1 MTEKQIRRLA
11 IRAFHIGKVQFGTK
25 VAIQQGALTIL
36 PEIENLSDKIANIS
50 LDIIEPLN
58 HDREINTIMDI
69 IPISTKVVGRFGE
82 GVTHTL
88 TGVYMMLTGVDEDG
102 RQMHEF
108 GASNGN
114 MREKLK
120 LNKVGTPSE
129 TDYIIHMD
137 VLLKGGQLFDRELAN
152 ACFEVCDRYIQEI
165 RKVLKQTDGREA
177 TESHEYFDKIRPGKT
192 KVVLIKQIA
201 GQGAMYD
208 NQLFMP
214 EPSGFGG
221 LSIIDMNNMP
231 VLLSPNEYRDGAIRA
246 LV

>member
-1 MTEKQIRRLA
+1 MTEKQLRRLV
-11 IRAFHIGKVQFGTK
+11 IRAFHVNNVSFQEKITLKD
-25 VAIQQGALTIL
+25 GALTI
-36 PEIENLSDKIANIS
+36 PNTIENRSDKIANIS
-50 LDIIEPLN
+50 LSLIEPKD

-69 IPISTKVVGRFGE
+69 LPISTKVVGRLGE

-88 TGVYMMLTGVDEDG
+88 TGVYVMLTGVDEDG

-114 MREKLK
+114 MQEKLK
-120 LNKVGTPSE
+120 LNRAGTPSE
-129 TDYIIHMD
+129 DDIIIHMD
-137 VLLKGGQLFDRELAN
+137 VLLKGGQNFDRDLAN
-152 ACFEVCDRYIQEI
+152 AAFEVCDRYMQEI
-165 RKVLKQTDGREA
+165 RNLLKRIDGREA
-177 TESHEYFDKIRPGKT
+177 TESHEYYDKIRPGKT

>member
-1 MTEKQIRRLA
+1 MTEKQVRRLA
-11 IRAFHIGKVQFGTK
+11 IRAFHIGNVRFGKKTS
-25 VAIQQGALTIL
+25 IDHGELTIH
-36 PEIENLSDKIANIS
+36 PEIANHSEKIANIS
-50 LDIIEPLN
+50 LDIIEPMD

-69 IPISTKVVGRFGE
+69 IPISTKVVGRLGE

-114 MREKLK
+114 MKEKLK
-120 LNKVGTPSE
+120 RNRAGTPSD

-137 VLLKGGQLFDRELAN
+137 VLLKGGQLFDRDLAN

-165 RKVLKQTDGREA
+165 RKVLKQTDGRVA
-177 TESHEYFDKIRPGKT
+177 TESHEYFDTIRPGKT